1 MKNCKRLIL
10 WLMMLLSIPAQHVM
24 GNPAGFKAQTLAT
37 VIQDEKS
44 AANTGD
50 SHFDIMVAKL
60 NASQKKG
67 RFIPPSPE
75 ALGLA
80 EQLFMDIFQGKP
92 LATLAPALTRL
103 NLIMETVELD
113 ASRYLLLMEAPT
125 HRRGRG
131 FYIFPAT
138 ATQFGFSNQVLMI
151 PHGFYDYHTGDIG
164 IHLML
169 EGPFAGAAFN
179 TVHRYGSRKLKDV
192 PSNETWDMADL
203 FDTFFSAFTRAFVR
217 THPGGH
223 LIQLHGFSRKKRN
236 TDAGRNSD
244 IILSN
249 GTAYPSQV
257 LTAFGDCMKI
267 KLPGVTRLY
276 PMEIHALG
284 GTQNTIGK
292 VMRAMDHPGFIHLE
306 MSLSMR
312 KKMTYGHDIRN
323 RFLSC
328 LENL

>member
-1 MKNCKRLIL
+1 MKNCKLLIF
-10 WLMMLLSIPAQHVM
+10 WFMMILIIPAKHVM
-24 GNPAGFKAQTLAT
+24 GDPAGFKIQALAT
-37 VIQDEKS
+37 VIQDDKS
-44 AANTGD
+44 VIKAGD

-60 NASQKKG
+60 KASQKKT

-80 EQLFMDIFQGKP
+80 EQLFTGIFQGKP
-92 LATLAPALTRL
+92 LTTPASTLTRL
-103 NLIMETVELD
+103 NLTMETVELN
-113 ASRYLLLMEAPT
+113 ARRYLLLMEAPT

-131 FYIFPAT
+131 FYIFPAPGT
-138 ATQFGFSNQVLMI
+138 EFEFSNQVLMI

-169 EGPFAGAAFN
+169 EGQFAAAAFN
-179 TVHRYGSRKLKDV
+179 TVHRYGNRKLKGV

-203 FDTFFSAFTRAFVR
+203 FDTFFSAFTRAFVT

-244 IILSN
+244 IIISN

-257 LTAFGDCMKI
+257 LTALGDCIKI
-267 KLPGVTRLY
+267 KLPGITRLY
-276 PMEIHALG
+276 PMEIKELG

-292 VMRAMDHPGFIHLE
+292 VMRSMDHPGFIHLE

-312 KKMTYGHDIRN
+312 KKMTYDHDIRN